1 MSFTLGN
8 GFEGLILEVRILS
21 RIFFW
26 AVGVGLLTAG
36 TSLADSL
43 EEELATLL
51 IDHPQIK
58 AGQKTV
64 ESRRQEISKSW
75 AGYFPT
81 LSSTGK
87 IGPQY
92 IDSPGERTR
101 LPNHKVWSRTSITAG
116 VTATQNLFNGY
127 NTASL
132 VKTARLTKEIAEL
145 TLEGTRQNVL
155 FEGISAYIDVLRQ
168 MRLIDLARNNETT
181 IQRQLSLEDERVRR
195 GSGIAVDVLQ
205 AKSRL
210 QLAKE
215 RRVSFEGALEDSVSR
230 YFQVYDHAPN
240 LETITDPV
248 PPVEMVPSELERA
261 IDIALV
267 ENPAMDNSNA
277 TVEVARE
284 RRILV
289 KSEYFPSFDLV
300 GTWNFEKNNNAVV
313 GVRRDYSFAVQSSWD
328 LFSGFSTTAGMTQA
342 AYDYRASRDNHDF
355 FARKVVEQTKLAWQA
370 LLTIRL
376 RLELLENAVNIAGEV
391 FDSRKKLR
399 EAGKETVINVLDA
412 ENEVI
417 NAQINFT
424 SASYDEHLAVYQ
436 LLQAMGRLNTVHLGL
451 PEY

>member
-1 MSFTLGN
+1 M
-8 GFEGLILEVRILS
+8 RILS
-21 RIFFW
+21 KGFFW
-26 AVGVGLLTAG
+26 AVGMGLLTAG

-64 ESRRQEISKSW
+64 EARRQEISKSW

-81 LSSTGK
+81 LSSTGT

-92 IDSPGERTR
+92 VDSPGERTR
-101 LPNHKVWSRTSITAG
+101 LQDQDHKVWSRTGIIAG

-145 TLEGTRQNVL
+145 TLKGTRQNIL
-155 FEGISAYIDVLRQ
+155 FEGTSAYIDVLRQ
-168 MRLIDLARNNETT
+168 MRLIDLARNNEMT
-181 IQRQLSLEDERVRR
+181 IQRQLNLEDERVRR

-215 RRVSFEGALEDSVSR
+215 RRVNFEGALEDSVSR
-230 YFQVYDHAPN
+230 YFQVYGHAPN

-248 PPVEMVPSELERA
+248 PPVEMIPSELERA

-267 ENPAMDNSNA
+267 ENPALDNSNA

-300 GTWNFEKNNNAVV
+300 GSWNFEKNNNAVV
-313 GVRRDYSFAVQSSWD
+313 GVRRDYSVAVQSSWD
-328 LFSGFSTTAGMTQA
+328 LFTGFSTSAGMMQA
-342 AYDYRASRDNHDF
+342 GYDYRASKDNHDF
-355 FARKVVEQTKLAWQA
+355 VARKVVEQTKLAWQA
-370 LLTIRL
+370 LLTTRL

-424 SASYDEHLAVYQ
+424 SASYDERLAVFQ